1 MRYGASALVLLIGLL
16 ILVRFRAVTTRSI
29 RGRRLLIGQQNAP
42 PLAGEERL
50 ARLAVGFV
58 GAGFIILGV
67 LGLVGVVDIDV

>member
-16 ILVRFRAVTTRSI
+16 ILVRFRDVTTRSI
-29 RGRRLLIGQQNAP
+29 RGRRLLIGQQTAP

-58 GAGFIILGV
+58 GASFIILGV
-67 LGLVGVVDIDV
+67 LGLVGVVDIGF